1 MANPE
6 IQNNDTLEV
15 PVFNPLYKD
24 ATLDFTGVATYARG
38 TVMARIGVSAG
49 AVTADVGNTGDG
61 TVTAFALAG
70 GGLAVPGDYN
80 LEVVTAVANGGEFK
94 LEDPS
99 GNLVHQPLVMTVGA
113 GAATIFTVG
122 GLTFTIT
129 DAGTDFIVGD
139 KFALAVVDE
148 GEVWTP
154 FVDGAVDGSGV
165 ASGVL
170 PAAVTSTGAGD
181 ILRRM
186 IVGGEVAKDV
196 MIIDG
201 GVVGTIPESVV
212 LSLRNYGIV
221 VREGR
226 RIDTLDN
233 Q

>member
-6 IQNNDTLEV
+6 ISNNDTLKI
-15 PVFNPLYKD
+15 PVFNALWKD
-24 ATLDFTGVATYARG
+24 ATINFVGALTYLKG
-38 TVMARIGVSAG
+38 TIMARIGVAAG

-70 GGLAVPGDYN
+70 GGLAIPGDYN
-80 LEVVTAVANGGEFK
+80 LEVVTAVVNGGEFK
-94 LEDPS
+94 LEDPN

-113 GAATIFTVG
+113 GSVTVFTVG

-139 KFALAVVDE
+139 KWALTVTDV
-148 GEVWTP
+148 GMKWTP
-154 FVDGAVDGSGV
+154 YVDGAVDGSGIPN
-165 ASGVL
+165 GIL
-170 PAAVTSTGAGD
+170 PEALTSTGAAD

-186 IVGGEVAKDV
+186 IVGGEVTKDTLV
-196 MIIDG
+196 IHG
-201 GVVGTIPESVV
+201 GTVGVVPEDVV

-221 VREGR
+221 VRPGV
-226 RIDTLDN
+226 RIDELDN